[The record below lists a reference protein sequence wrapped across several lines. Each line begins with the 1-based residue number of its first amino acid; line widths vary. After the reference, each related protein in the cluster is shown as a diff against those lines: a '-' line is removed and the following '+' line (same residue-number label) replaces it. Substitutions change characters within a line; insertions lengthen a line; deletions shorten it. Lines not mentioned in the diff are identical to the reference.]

1 MTGRDTILIVDDME
15 INRVILRGVF
25 EADYNLLEA
34 ENGQQAHV
42 LLEQYHGRIAAV
54 LLDLVMPVK
63 DGFQVLKEIG
73 QSGMISEFPVIVIT
87 AEDSVQNEMQVFDMG
102 ASEIIMKPFEP
113 YVVKRRV
120 QNIVELNQHRLKPG
134 RTHRGTGGKAQ
145 GVQLCHDRCP
155 LVHNRI
161 PQRRDGTAYPA
172 DQDFYK
178 STAS

>member
-34 ENGQQAHV
+34 ENGQQALV

-73 QSGMISEFPVIVIT
+73 QSGMISEFPVIHH
-87 AEDSVQNEMQVFDMG
+87 S
-102 ASEIIMKPFEP
+102 
-113 YVVKRRV
+113 RRFSP
-120 QNIVELNQHRLKPG
+120 E
-134 RTHRGTGGKAQ
+134 
-145 GVQLCHDRCP
+145 
-155 LVHNRI
+155 
-161 PQRRDGTAYPA
+161 
-172 DQDFYK
+172 
-178 STAS
+178 